1 MSESP
6 LVRTY
11 EESGAIIVGG
21 TSGIGLATALG
32 FADAGVKRMVLVGR
46 DHTRGDEACRTVS
59 GRHRDVDVHFISA
72 DSSDNDEVERCV
84 AAAHLAMG
92 SVDICVNS
100 TTTAY
105 RPELLHRTPP
115 TALPDILMGQ
125 AVPPML
131 MTRAVL
137 PLMQAQGGG
146 SIINIASDA
155 AKVPTPGESA
165 LGAAMA
171 AIVMF
176 TRVTAVEAKR
186 NGVRVNAVTPSLVNG
201 TRTANNVLSDGFSR
215 SLFEKA
221 ALQAHLGVAEPD
233 DLASLIVY
241 LGGPAAARLTGQTIS
256 VNGGISAF

>member
-6 LVRTY
+6 LVRNY

-21 TSGIGLATALG
+21 TSGVGLATALG
-32 FADAGVKRMVLVGR
+32 FADAGVRRMVLVGR
-46 DHTRGDEACRTVS
+46 NEERGNDARRTVLD
-59 GRHRDVDVHFISA
+59 HCPDADVLFIAA
-72 DSSDNDEVERCV
+72 DASDNSAV
-84 AAAHLAMG
+84 ARTVASAEEFMG

-105 RPELLHRTPP
+105 KPELLHRTP
-115 TALPDILMGQ
+115 AADLPDILMGQ

-131 MTRAVL
+131 FTRAVL

-146 SIINIASDA
+146 SIVNIASDA

-176 TRVTAVEAKR
+176 SRVAAVEAKR

-201 TRTANNVLSDGFSR
+201 TRTADNVLSDGFSR

-221 ALQAHLGVAEPD
+221 SKQAHLGVAVPE
-233 DLASLIVY
+233 DLASLIVF